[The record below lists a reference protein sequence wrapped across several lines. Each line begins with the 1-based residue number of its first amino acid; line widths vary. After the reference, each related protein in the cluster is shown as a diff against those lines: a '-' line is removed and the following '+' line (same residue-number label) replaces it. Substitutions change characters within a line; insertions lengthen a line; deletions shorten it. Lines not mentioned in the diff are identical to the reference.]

1 MTVSIFANTTCE
13 PHNNVSRSHF
23 TPLLDPRTLTSRQRH
38 QRCVITLQ
46 VYAQQRLS
54 SNTLTQHIHRFF
66 SQTKFEKIRVD
77 HNPTPQAGFCQ
88 GTLKPAL
95 PVTTIR
101 VVDLVNVFFNVSI
114 RVIGTCTLLSGV
126 GIFRFFEV
134 TPRHSKGVES

>member
-1 MTVSIFANTTCE
+1 MATDAKAEWCSVLQ
-13 PHNNVSRSHF
+13 
-23 TPLLDPRTLTSRQRH
+23 LL
-38 QRCVITLQ
+38 
-46 VYAQQRLS
+46 RLEVRY
-54 SNTLTQHIHRFF
+54 HRYSGF
-66 SQTKFEKIRVD
+66 SGGVD
-77 HNPTPQAGFCQ
+77 HTPAPQAGFCQ